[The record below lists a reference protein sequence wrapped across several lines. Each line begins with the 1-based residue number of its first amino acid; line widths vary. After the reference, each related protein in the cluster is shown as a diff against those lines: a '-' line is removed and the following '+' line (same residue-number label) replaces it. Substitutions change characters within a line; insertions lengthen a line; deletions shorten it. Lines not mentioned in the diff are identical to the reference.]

1 MSNNKFSEA
10 QFFGQDF
17 DGTIADTLKNPA
29 WGYGVEAATN
39 IAIGDTLKVTDIGK
53 LRDQGGL
60 QNRAPL
66 EIIQLLRPKLNPEEQ
81 QLLCN
86 KLVEAKLEVLMN
98 QISFTWPEPM
108 PGYITFIEILR
119 KKQDAG
125 EPINDIVISSGHKKF
140 ITKTFETTFGIK
152 PPKIILA
159 QEAIQRT
166 ATKYGEAMP
175 VKPSPRLM
183 VYAYNR
189 WREQHSLPG
198 LDEINPDDLP
208 RMRYIG
214 DDPIKD
220 GQMAEV
226 SGVQYYQINPD
237 TSKQTWEHLS
247 KIVQNRL

>member
-1 MSNNKFSEA
+1 MSNSKFSEA

-66 EIIQLLRPKLNPEEQ
+66 EIIQLLRPKLNPEDQ
-81 QLLCN
+81 QLLCD
-86 KLVEAKLEVLMN
+86 KLVKAKLEVLMN
-98 QISFTWPEPM
+98 QISSTWPEPM
-108 PGYITFIEILR
+108 PGYITFIEVLR

-125 EPINDIVISSGHKKF
+125 EPINDIIISSGHEKF
-140 ITKTFETTFGIK
+140 ITKTFETAFGVE

-166 ATKYGEAMP
+166 ATEYGEAMP

-183 VYAYNR
+183 VYAYNL
-189 WREQHSLPG
+189 WRGQYSLPG

-214 DDPIKD
+214 DDPSKD
-220 GQMAEV
+220 GQMAGV
-226 SGVQYYQINPD
+226 SRVPYYQINPD
-237 TSKQTWEHLS
+237 TSRQVWGNLS
-247 KIVQNRL
+247 EMV

>member
-81 QLLCN
+81 QLLCD
-86 KLVEAKLEVLMN
+86 KLVKAKLAVLMN
-98 QISFTWPEPM
+98 QISSTWPEPM
-108 PGYITFIEILR
+108 PGYIPFIETLR
-119 KKQDAG
+119 REQDAG
-125 EPINDIVISSGHKKF
+125 EPIDDIIISSGHEEF
-140 ITKTFETTFGIK
+140 ITKTFETAFGVE

-166 ATKYGEAMP
+166 ATEYGEDMP

-214 DDPIKD
+214 DDPTKD
-220 GQMAEV
+220 GQMAKV
-226 SGVQYYQINPD
+226 SGVRYYQINPD
-237 TSKQTWEHLS
+237 TSKQTWERLN
-247 KIVQNRL
+247 KIV